1 MNTSMR
7 IIFLT
12 IAVTLLVVGCD
23 SKNSNTTQNSQAQV
37 ETRQTQNEEI
47 QKNNA
52 LEFPYY
58 AVITC
63 GSNYNA
69 NFPAW
74 QCFSG
79 SNNVNTE
86 LEIRN
91 GSDYKMYTFQ
101 EMMQMPLDNGKLV
114 IDLRQKFELQ
124 MQNASDSFIL
134 NLKIYNASNQQ
145 VSFEKSAS
153 QYGMISI
160 SN

>member
-1 MNTSMR
+1 MR
-7 IIFLT
+7 TILIT
-12 IAVTLLVVGCD
+12 IALALFFAGCD
-23 SKNSNTTQNSQAQV
+23 SKKTSNATQQPQGQELDAKAQINEV
-37 ETRQTQNEEI
+37 QN
-47 QKNNA
+47 NN

-58 AVITC
+58 AVISC
-63 GSNYNA
+63 GSNFNA

-91 GSDYKMYTFQ
+91 GSDYKMYTFS
-101 EMMQMPLDNGKLV
+101 EMMMMPLDDGKLV
-114 IDLRQKFELQ
+114 INLRKKFQLN

-134 NLKIYNASNQQ
+134 NLKIHDAINQEIR
-145 VSFEKSAS
+145 FEKSAS
-153 QYGMISI
+153 LFGTITI

>member
-1 MNTSMR
+1 MITSMR
-7 IIFLT
+7 
-12 IAVTLLVVGCD
+12 TLLIAIAMALSLLAVGCN
-23 SKNSNTTQNSQAQV
+23 KNNTSTTTQQPQNQDETASAQ
-37 ETRQTQNEEI
+37 NKEEA
-47 QKNNA
+47 KESD

-79 SNNVNTE
+79 GNSVNTE

-91 GSDYKMYTFQ
+91 GSAYKMYTFQ

-114 IDLRQKFELQ
+114 IDLRKNFE
-124 MQNASDSFIL
+124 
-134 NLKIYNASNQQ
+134 
-145 VSFEKSAS
+145 
-153 QYGMISI
+153 
-160 SN
+160 